1 METSIG
7 NETSAGSHD
16 FYLPEITDSL
26 FVSKGIYPNFVDLWL
41 NGEKL
46 VRGVDYD
53 AASGSTRITIS
64 AQTLQ
69 NKALKTG
76 VNTIAAEF
84 RDGGAA
90 NFAKDDDPKNA
101 LKRTAQNFRLDKTDA
116 DGGNGGGGHS
126 HGSSDDG
133 DDAGNG
139 AGKGVTISGY
149 LVDGS
154 GNPISGM
161 TVELHST
168 PRTTVTA
175 QNGFFRFTN
184 VEFGQHEL
192 FAKDSSGNILASK
205 KFELR
210 SGKTV
215 GFAGNVLSAPAGS
228 AVVMTVKVADGNM
241 TFSNVRRGNPQTG
254 DHANTAMWLL
264 LMAGSCAVLAG
275 LAAYRKRRSAR

>member
-1 METSIG
+1 M
-7 NETSAGSHD
+7 
-16 FYLPEITDSL
+16 
-26 FVSKGIYPNFVDLWL
+26 
-41 NGEKL
+41 
-46 VRGVDYD
+46 
-53 AASGSTRITIS
+53 
-64 AQTLQ
+64 
-69 NKALKTG
+69 
-76 VNTIAAEF
+76 
-84 RDGGAA
+84 
-90 NFAKDDDPKNA
+90 
-101 LKRTAQNFRLDKTDA
+101 
-116 DGGNGGGGHS
+116 
-126 HGSSDDG
+126 
-133 DDAGNG
+133 
-139 AGKGVTISGY
+139 
-149 LVDGS
+149 
-154 GNPISGM
+154 
-161 TVELHST
+161 
-168 PRTTVTA
+168 TA

-228 AVVMTVKVADGNM
+228 VVVMTVKVADGNM